1 MQGKSGVREWT
12 SSEAETES
20 KADVSKLQQSVL
32 LGLHPRSPTL
42 PFSLH
47 VLFPPVTAVGHGE
60 NEATLEQSS
69 DNPI

>member
-20 KADVSKLQQSVL
+20 KADVSKLQQSAL
-32 LGLHPRSPTL
+32 LGVLPHSPTL

-47 VLFPPVTAVGHGE
+47 VLFPPGHGE